1 MICNWCSSEQ
11 LCKEWSNMCKDGY
24 TWNNIEMTWEDKNI
38 DYYEPNF
45 ITEKL
50 WEPIL
55 CETLCFYYGCPN
67 VTDHVNKDAFI
78 LLNMND
84 FEKSYQ
90 IIKKAIEEDLWAS
103 RIEIIRKEKMRIINE
118 MSIFPRLEKLFI

>member
-1 MICNWCSSEQ
+1 
-11 LCKEWSNMCKDGY
+11 MCKDGY

>member
-1 MICNWCSSEQ
+1 MME
-11 LCKEWSNMCKDGY
+11 
-24 TWNNIEMTWEDKNI
+24 NNFEH
-38 DYYEPNF
+38 NF

-67 VTDHVNKDAFI
+67 VTDYIDSKAFV
-78 LLNMND
+78 LLDIYD

-90 IIKKAIEEDLWAS
+90 IIKQAIEEDLWS
-103 RIEIIRKEKMRIINE
+103 QRIDIIRKEKQRILSELAFFPTIQKIINE
-118 MSIFPRLEKLFI
+118 TPI